1 MSILK
6 IIDFTQI
13 DPQTEFFLTQ
23 FLVNFLVTVSDEV
36 FAACI
41 ARIGSGMEKMPVRD
55 GLMVF
60 LKSTLKPKVEDKPAL
75 KSKVKKMIKYLDRL
89 GSLDYDQWNVCWNKQ
104 NVGVIAV
111 EISIGIIVYS
121 RGTTHHSRIL

>member
-1 MSILK
+1 MTTLTSDLLQNFVLSMSILK

-41 ARIGSGMEKMPVRD
+41 ARIVSGMEKMPVRD

-89 GSLDYDQWNVCWNKQ
+89 GSLDYDQ
-104 NVGVIAV
+104 
-111 EISIGIIVYS
+111 
-121 RGTTHHSRIL
+121 

>member
-13 DPQTEFFLTQ
+13 DPQTELFLTQ
-23 FLVNFLVTVSDEV
+23 FLVNFLVTASDEV

-41 ARIGSGMEKMPVRD
+41 ARIGSGAEKMPVRD

-89 GSLDYDQWNVCWNKQ
+89 GSLDYDQCHVCRKQ
-104 NVGVIAV
+104 HNMVM
-111 EISIGIIVYS
+111 IIIYS

>member
-1 MSILK
+1 MATLTSDLLQNFVLSMSILK

-13 DPQTEFFLTQ
+13 DPQTEYFLTQ
-23 FLVNFLVTVSDEV
+23 FLVNFLVTASDEV

-89 GSLDYDQWNVCWNKQ
+89 GSLDYDQ
-104 NVGVIAV
+104 
-111 EISIGIIVYS
+111 
-121 RGTTHHSRIL
+121 